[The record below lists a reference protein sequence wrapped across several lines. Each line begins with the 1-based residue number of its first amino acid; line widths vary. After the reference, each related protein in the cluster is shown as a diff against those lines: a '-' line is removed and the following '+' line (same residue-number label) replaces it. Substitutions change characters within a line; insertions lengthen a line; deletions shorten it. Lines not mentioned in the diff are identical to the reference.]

1 MAAWLWLITSQAP
14 GFSHPLDCKRGKCQ
28 LPLSRKAM
36 SFDPLSMSIDPL
48 GMPNEPPLMSFDPLE
63 SCHFPCRKPES
74 HLPLLT
80 SLNT

>member
-1 MAAWLWLITSQAP
+1 
-14 GFSHPLDCKRGKCQ
+14 
-28 LPLSRKAM
+28 M

-63 SCHFPCRKPES
+63 SCHFPSRTPES